1 MKRLIVF
8 SIVLSLGTFMVC
20 SLTYAD
26 DNTIYGCYKKN
37 DGQLRIVKQASQC
50 LPSEVPISWNKVGPS
65 GSPGA
70 PGPQGARGLDGI
82 SVESTSLPENDP
94 NCPNGGSQFTSASG
108 VTYACNGEGTEGGT
122 ITLRR
127 METGPC
133 SSDGYG
139 LCPNS
144 FSYGSSFRI
153 RDTAVNNLSVIAINL
168 FNPVPYTGCEV
179 TSIGTGEFS
188 IMCIGW
194 SRVVNGAILNYAIF
208 NPWKE
213 GSGTNPG
220 AQVGRFDDCNG
231 LFWRNKIWECG

>member
-1 MKRLIVF
+1 MKRLCVLL
-8 SIVLSLGTFMVC
+8 IVLLLGTFVVC
-20 SLTYAD
+20 TLSYAD
-26 DNTIYGCYKKN
+26 DNMIYGCYKKN
-37 DGQLRIVKQASQC
+37 DGQLRIVDQTGKC
-50 LPSEVPISWNKVGPS
+50 LPSEIPISWNKMGQS
-65 GSPGA
+65 GSPGVQ
-70 PGPQGARGLDGI
+70 GPTGPAGPEGI
-82 SVESTSLPENDP
+82 SVQSAPLQEGDL
-94 NCPNGGSQFTSASG
+94 NCPNGGSQFTSVSG
-108 VTYACNGEGTEGGT
+108 ITYTCNGEGTEGGT
-122 ITLRR
+122 ITIRR

-194 SRVVNGAILNYAIF
+194 NRVVNGAILNYAIF
-208 NPWKE
+208 NP
-213 GSGTNPG
+213 
-220 AQVGRFDDCNG
+220 
-231 LFWRNKIWECG
+231 